1 MDFLKN
7 IKNKTLIIVEDNL
20 KNKILEII
28 DKQNKLINLKI
39 LTITEFY
46 KRYFFDYNKETL
58 YYLCKNYNLSVSNS
72 KMYLDNIK
80 YVINKESNNQNIIKL
95 QEMYQDLKNNNLLIF
110 DNLFKTYLKSFDL
123 IVLNYLWL

>member
-80 YVINKESNNQNIIKL
+80 YVINSVI
-95 QEMYQDLKNNNLLIF
+95 
-110 DNLFKTYLKSFDL
+110 
-123 IVLNYLWL
+123 

>member
-20 KNKILEII
+20 KNKILEVI

-58 YYLCKNYNLSVSNS
+58 YYLNKNYSYTVSS
-72 KMYLDNIK
+72 F
-80 YVINKESNNQNIIKL
+80 II
-95 QEMYQDLKNNNLLIF
+95 
-110 DNLFKTYLKSFDL
+110 S
-123 IVLNYLWL
+123 